1 MIFDQDLIAE
11 GASDRQAVSFD
22 DEQLI
27 LVNGDDGVVGYDTKL
42 NAHRGSGVL
51 HRAFSIILFDG
62 PERVLLQRRSSHKP
76 LWPGFWTN
84 SCCSHPRKG
93 ESYSTA
99 TARRLEEE
107 LGLSAEL
114 VWLYQFEYSA
124 RYGNVGSE
132 RELCA
137 VLIGSVDSSTA
148 VRVNP
153 LEIQDWGWFDS
164 DEVDRWIERSPEQ
177 FTPWFKLEW
186 LRLRGEL
193 SGAVRRHC
201 RDGSGT
207 SIEARA
213 AVGC

>member
-1 MIFDQDLIAE
+1 MTFDRDSTA
-11 GASDRQAVSFD
+11 GGDRQAVSFD

-27 LVNGDDGVVGYDTKL
+27 LVDSDDGVVGYDTKL
-42 NAHRGSGVL
+42 NAHRGDGVL

-62 PERVLLQRRSSHKP
+62 PERVLLQRRSAHKP

-84 SCCSHPRKG
+84 SCCSHPRRG
-93 ESYSTA
+93 ESYATA
-99 TARRLEEE
+99 SARRLEEE
-107 LGLSAEL
+107 LGLSADL

-124 RYGNVGSE
+124 RYGDVGSE

-137 VLIGSVDSSTA
+137 VLIGSVDSLTG

-164 DEVDRWIERSPEQ
+164 DEVDRWIARSPEQ

-193 SGAVRRHC
+193 SDAVRRHC
-201 RDGSGT
+201 RDGTGT
-207 SIEARA
+207 SIKGRA